1 MKIKNTLP
9 LLTFVLVSLWLA
21 GCKKDKDQVELPPA
35 VLNSPELI
43 TSMVLQFRDS
53 ADVTNLKTFAYR
65 DPDGPG
71 GNNATVHDTIRL
83 KSNTTYYLEVVMLDE
98 TKMPMDT
105 ISKEILKEKEA
116 HQFFFKLSNNFPVT
130 IQYQDLD
137 GNGLPVGLKTKWRM
151 GIQASGTCQ
160 IILKH
165 QEGTKNGT
173 EGPGETDADVTFISQ
188 IN

>member
-1 MKIKNTLP
+1 MKTKKIIYLLPFTLMMWWM
-9 LLTFVLVSLWLA
+9 T

-53 ADVTNLKTFAYR
+53 ADATNIKTFAYR

-105 ISKEILKEKEA
+105 ISKEILKEKDA
-116 HQFFFKLSNNFPVT
+116 HQFFFKLSNNLPVS
-130 IQYQDLD
+130 IQYLDLD

-151 GIQASGTCQ
+151 GIQANGTCQ

-173 EGPGETDADVTFISQ
+173 EGPGETDADITFISH